1 MAATTITT
9 EESSDESTSI
19 DADGYPHIIDEI
31 FDYAPRATL
40 LALRGVCRTWRDRVD
55 ALMSAHIV
63 LAVYSP
69 VEISG
74 RGGVRI
80 PGLRSRRSYE
90 RVLSGTRVV
99 DLLGPH
105 GLSPDRVR
113 ALRGQLGSVAVVR
126 HRHHPAGRL
135 PNTALVGAR
144 TLVTFTTVTE
154 KYEGGK
160 FTGAAA
166 VGPLPE
172 ACERFVLNVKFDP
185 GRSWLSTA
193 SVQPFQTPGALRDV
207 VLILTPIA
215 THQEDENDHW
225 VGNFV
230 DGARTKV
237 MGMLNSFVLNMT
249 LNIPRLRYTVVGA
262 GQLRPAWLGFPP
274 EDMQA
279 LEEAWMDNYGVVPAR
294 EEVLVAEIRR
304 QVKLGLRKWNQ
315 VDDETAERQV
325 EEHVRFLSRDE
336 YRDAVGEDEYLL
348 ETVE

>member
-1 MAATTITT
+1 MATTTITV
-9 EESSDESTSI
+9 EEDDSTSI
-19 DADGYPHIIDEI
+19 SADGYPHIIDEI
-31 FDYAPRATL
+31 FGYAPRSTL
-40 LALRGVCRTWRDRVD
+40 LALRGVCKAWRDRVD
-55 ALMSAHIV
+55 LLMAGHIV

-80 PGLRSRRSYE
+80 PGLKNRRNYA

-99 DLLGPH
+99 DLLGPQS
-105 GLSPDRVR
+105 LSPDRVK
-113 ALRGQLGSVAVVR
+113 ALRSQLNDVSVVR

-135 PNTALVGAR
+135 PNNALVGAR

-154 KYEGGK
+154 KYEGGT

-193 SVQPFQTPGALRDV
+193 SVQPFQTPAQLKSV
-207 VLILTPIA
+207 TLILTPIA
-215 THQEDENDHW
+215 THKEDENDHW

-230 DGARTKV
+230 DSSRTKV

-249 LNIPRLRYTVVGA
+249 LNIPRLRYTIVDA
-262 GQLRPAWLGFPP
+262 EQLRPAWLGFAP

-279 LEEAWMDNYGVVPAR
+279 LEEAWLDNFGVIPAR

-304 QVKLGLRKWNQ
+304 QVKQGLKKWNQ
-315 VDDETAERQV
+315 VDDETAEKQV
-325 EEHVRFLSRDE
+325 EEHVRFLTRDQYRDE
-336 YRDAVGEDEYLL
+336 VGEEEYLL

>member
-1 MAATTITT
+1 MTTL
-9 EESSDESTSI
+9 STVEDDDSPTI
-19 DADGYPHIIDEI
+19 PADGYPHIIDEI
-31 FDYAPRATL
+31 FDYAPRSTL
-40 LALRGVCRTWRDRVD
+40 LALRGVCRAWRDRVD
-55 ALMSAHIV
+55 ELMAAHIV

-80 PGLRSRRSYE
+80 PGLRSRRNYD

-99 DLLGPH
+99 DLLGPQ
-105 GLSPDRVR
+105 SITPDRVR
-113 ALRGQLGSVAVVR
+113 ALRGQLNHISMVR

-135 PNTALVGAR
+135 PSSALVGAR

-172 ACERFVLNVKFDP
+172 CCERFVLNVKFDP

-193 SVQPFQTPGALRDV
+193 SVQPFQTPRALRDV

-215 THQEDENDHW
+215 THKEDENDHW

-230 DGARTKV
+230 DGSRTKV

-249 LNIPRLRYTVVGA
+249 LNIPRLHYTIVDA
-262 GQLRPAWLGFPP
+262 EQLRPAWLGFSP
-274 EDMQA
+274 EDVQQ
-279 LEEAWMDNYGVVPAR
+279 LEEAWLDNYGVIPSR
-294 EEVLVAEIRR
+294 EEVLVAELRR
-304 QVKLGLRKWNQ
+304 QVKLGLRKWNL

-325 EEHVRFLSRDE
+325 EEHVRFVSREE
-336 YRDAVGEDEYLL
+336 YRRSVGEQEYLL